1 MMQHNRGWGSRPVDG
16 RDWGTSYGYEKSVL
30 DDLLAQFKEASL
42 LEGVFDFMI
51 SDVLCCR

>member
-1 MMQHNRGWGSRPVDG
+1 MQHNRGWGSRPVDG